1 MCTQG
6 GNLVTYVTSG
16 EVCKLLNI
24 TKYTLRHYIE
34 QDLIRPAKVAQNG
47 YQLFNEKEIYTLYQI
62 LFLKKAGFSL
72 KDISETFS
80 NEQSITLFYQEMLGQ
95 VEKQI
100 QELSEVKQ
108 RLEHMLS
115 IQNSLHLNKTTIQ
128 DRPIR
133 YLKQIPHHLLKGE
146 TELDF
151 KQIVHQKELDLSLF
165 EERYYVINL
174 QDDTTISYYVSN
186 EHDYDVRLDAGSY
199 AVKSFLAGDE
209 EKVIEEIEAFLH
221 EVPFTQESAQ
231 PSSIILYENVPVS
244 VTYQNSMV
252 YTVEQGAGNR
262 R

>member
-1 MCTQG
+1 M
-6 GNLVTYVTSG
+6 TYVTSG
-16 EVCKLLNI
+16 EVCQLLNI
-24 TKYTLRHYIE
+24 TKYALRHYIE
-34 QDLIRPAKVAQNG
+34 QDLVRPAKIAQNG
-47 YQLFNEKEIYTLYQI
+47 YRLFDEKEIYTLYQI
-62 LFLKKAGFSL
+62 IFLKKAGFSL
-72 KDISETFS
+72 KDISETFLGKKGS
-80 NEQSITLFYQEMLGQ
+80 TLSYQEMLNK
-95 VEKQI
+95 VEKQL

-108 RLEHMLS
+108 RLEHMQS
-115 IQNSLHLNKTTIQ
+115 IQNSLQLHKTTIQ

-133 YLKQIPHHLLKGE
+133 YLKQIPNHLLKDE

-174 QDDTTISYYVSN
+174 QDNSTISYYVSN

-209 EKVIEEIEAFLH
+209 EKVIEEIDTFLH
-221 EVPFTQESAQ
+221 EAPFDQ
-231 PSSIILYENVPVS
+231 PSYMILYENVPVS
-244 VTYQNSMV
+244 VTYQDLMV

>member
-1 MCTQG
+1 M
-6 GNLVTYVTSG
+6 TYVTSG

-34 QDLIRPAKVAQNG
+34 QDLVRPAKVAQNG
-47 YQLFNEKEIYTLYQI
+47 YQLFDEKEIYTLYQI

-80 NEQSITLFYQEMLGQ
+80 NEQSITLSYQEMLDQ

-115 IQNSLHLNKTTIQ
+115 IQNSLQLNKTTIQ

-146 TELDF
+146 TELD
-151 KQIVHQKELDLSLF
+151 LSLF

-186 EHDYDVRLDAGSY
+186 ERDYDVRLDAGSY

>member
-1 MCTQG
+1 M
-6 GNLVTYVTSG
+6 YVTSG

-34 QDLIRPAKVAQNG
+34 QDLVRPAKVAQNG

-80 NEQSITLFYQEMLGQ
+80 KGPGMTLSYQGMLDQ
-95 VEKQI
+95 VEKQL

-115 IQNSLHLNKTTIQ
+115 IQNSLQLHQTTIQ
-128 DRPIR
+128 DRSIR
-133 YLKQIPHHLLKGE
+133 YLKQIPDHLLKGE

-151 KQIVHQKELDLSLF
+151 KQIVHQKELNLSLF

-174 QDDTTISYYVSN
+174 QADSTISYYVSN
-186 EHDYDVRLDAGSY
+186 EQDYDVRLDAGSY

-209 EKVIEEIEAFLH
+209 EKIIEEMEAFLH
-221 EVPFTQESAQ
+221 EVRLDDPCYL
-231 PSSIILYENVPVS
+231 ILYENVPVS
-244 VTYQNSMV
+244 VTYQDSMV
-252 YTVEQGAGNR
+252 YTVEQRAGNKT
-262 R
+262 